1 MVRELLNPV
10 IYIDNYLI
18 IHPPPE
24 SPKLPGGFA
33 LTNQLA
39 QQSVKI
45 IPYFVRLFQLF
56 GIGAA
61 GVSVGFLIFEG

>member
-1 MVRELLNPV
+1 MFMKTVWQ
-10 IYIDNYLI
+10 LI
-18 IHPPPE
+18 LEVKP
-24 SPKLPGGFA
+24 SAVFS
-33 LTNQLA
+33 
-39 QQSVKI
+39 SVKI

>member
-1 MVRELLNPV
+1 MKYPCCNFKIP
-10 IYIDNYLI
+10 
-18 IHPPPE
+18 HTPPE

-33 LTNQLA
+33 LTHHLA

>member
-1 MVRELLNPV
+1 MVRELLNLV
-10 IYIDNYLI
+10 SHIDNYLI
-18 IHPPPE
+18 ILPPPE

-33 LTNQLA
+33 LA
-39 QQSVKI
+39 PQSVKI

>member
-1 MVRELLNPV
+1 MKIVRELLNPV
-10 IYIDNYLI
+10 SYIDNYLI
-18 IHPPPE
+18 IHLPPE

-33 LTNQLA
+33 LV